1 MNDNPVMYSNFME
14 FMLLNGSHNVQN
26 TFNYYNFLNA
36 DAKMYYRNKDYL
48 TIIQDMIASMFDI
61 TGLDLQQKYYLLK
74 GVINNGMMLIQKD
87 ENGVIIAPC
96 SYASDLDNPY
106 EILPDKFTADK
117 GNFHHNGPLK
127 DNQTVAYLTPDLLP
141 LSITQRYATM
151 LSDVDTSMVNNIIY
165 CRISPIISAYND
177 KTKQAYSDVI
187 DNMIRGELKNV
198 ILDRLN
204 MQTQQTNPITVSDI
218 SKADYATKIQCLSM
232 FHQDLISR
240 LAMLFGVDYKHLD
253 KQANALNAEMTNG
266 DDFIEIYPRILIS
279 CLRESLK
286 KLGFS
291 VSFSKSW
298 EWLEQQTGPEEED
311 EQQTGPE
318 EDDEQQTGPD
328 DTERNED
335 NEKK

>member
-14 FMLLNGSHNVQN
+14 YSLLNGNHNIQN

-36 DAKMYYRNKDYL
+36 DAKMYFRNKDYL

-61 TGLDLQQKYYLLK
+61 SGMDLQQKYYLIK
-74 GVINNGMMLIQKD
+74 GIINNGKMFVMKD
-87 ENGVIIAPC
+87 DDGVIIANC
-96 SYASDLDNPY
+96 NYMSDNRDPY
-106 EILPDKFTADK
+106 KIFPDEYIVDK
-117 GNFHHNGPLK
+117 GTYHYQGKLR
-127 DNQTVAYLTPDLLP
+127 DNQTVAYLTPDMLP

-177 KTKQAYSDVI
+177 KTKEAYNEVI

-198 ILDRLN
+198 ILDSLN
-204 MQTQQTNPITVSDI
+204 MQTMQTNPITVSDI

-266 DDFIEIYPRILIS
+266 DDYIEIYPRILIS

-286 KLGFS
+286 KLGFT
-291 VSFSKSW
+291 VKFSKSW
-298 EWLEQQTGPEEED
+298 DWLENEQQIGPDEKEEKQIGPEENG
-311 EQQTGPE
+311 QQSGPE
-318 EDDEQQTGPD
+318 Y
-328 DTERNED
+328 TERNE
-335 NEKK
+335 NK

>member
-1 MNDNPVMYSNFME
+1 ME

-61 TGLDLQQKYYLLK
+61 DGLDLQQKYYLLK
-74 GVINNGMMLIQKD
+74 GVINKGMMFIQKD
-87 ENGVIIAPC
+87 ENGIIIAPC
-96 SYASDLDNPY
+96 TYASDLDDPY
-106 EILPDKFTADK
+106 QILPNKFTVDK
-117 GNFHHNGPLK
+117 GNFHFNGELK
-127 DNQTVAYLTPDLLP
+127 ENQTVAYLTPDLLP

-177 KTKQAYSDVI
+177 KTKQAYSEVI

-253 KQANALNAEMTNG
+253 KQANALQSEMENG
-266 DDFIEIYPRILIS
+266 DDYMEIYPRILIS

-286 KLGFS
+286 KLGFT

-298 EWLEQQTGPEEED
+298 AWLEKQSGS
-311 EQQTGPE
+311 
-318 EDDEQQTGPD
+318 DDSEKQSGSD
-328 DTERNED
+328 DSEMQSGSDDSEMQSGSDDSERGKD
-335 NEKK
+335 